1 MTVFYIFIFFIF
13 ISPATLGALFKYAL
27 TGIQFDNNKNCKKF
41 IHDVGNKETNKD
53 HKYLVK
59 Y

>member
-1 MTVFYIFIFFIF
+1 M
-13 ISPATLGALFKYAL
+13 
-27 TGIQFDNNKNCKKF
+27 TGIQFDNKKNYKE
-41 IHDVGNKETNKD
+41 HDVGNKKTNKD

>member
-1 MTVFYIFIFFIF
+1 M
-13 ISPATLGALFKYAL
+13 
-27 TGIQFDNNKNCKKF
+27 TGIQFHNKKNYKKL
-41 IHDVGNKETNKD
+41 IHDVGNKKTNKD